1 MANLDPHIESHWPH
15 YILDVIWKRKRP
27 CLVAIVADGA
37 AFGKANEVCAWLVS
51 FLKVLKR
58 VSSPYDNFLICDGN
72 CSEDHPS
79 MIEYGKLLRSQI
91 SILENSVFTVR
102 GQQAKCNFK
111 LLSSDMKWVST
122 FFGELSNAA
131 THQYTFANVTKNEL
145 KEIGHTLGTGAQ
157 G

>member
-1 MANLDPHIESHWPH
+1 MVQHLARLI
-15 YILDVIWKRKRP
+15 
-27 CLVAIVADGA
+27 
-37 AFGKANEVCAWLVS
+37 VS
-51 FLKVLKR
+51 FLKVLQR
-58 VSSPYDNFLICDGN
+58 LSSPYDNFVICGGN

-79 MIEYGKLLRSQI
+79 MIDYGKLLRSQI

-111 LLSSDMKWVST
+111 LFLSDMKWVSK

-131 THQYTFANVTKNEL
+131 THQYTFANVTKHEL